1 MSFDD
6 AVRKLAA
13 AGIES
18 PRAEARLLYA
28 HALGVTRDE
37 TLSPTLQPTPEQAAR
52 FAAMVARR
60 AAREPSAYITGHKEF
75 WSMDF
80 AVGPG
85 VLVPRPDSET
95 LIEEALRIFPD
106 RAMSLRIGDLGAGS
120 GILLIAALTE
130 FPNASGIGFES
141 SPEAFVW
148 ARCNTDRLLLGRAE
162 IRPDDWN
169 VAPENSFDLIFSNPP
184 YIRGGEID
192 SLAPDV
198 AGYEPRAALDGGP
211 DGLAAYRD
219 LARLLPRLL
228 KIGGR
233 AILEIGAGQAPT
245 MEPLFRDSGLKVSR
259 ITPDLAGIPRAL
271 VLEKG

>member
-1 MSFDD
+1 VTFDE
-6 AVRKLAA
+6 AARKLAA

-37 TLSPTLQPTPEQAAR
+37 ALLSALEPTPEQAAS
-52 FAAMVARR
+52 FAVLVARR

-106 RAMSLRIGDLGAGS
+106 RAAPLRIGDLGAGS
-120 GILLIAALTE
+120 GILLIVALAE
-130 FPNASGIGFES
+130 FPNASGSGFES
-141 SPEAFVW
+141 SPDAFVW
-148 ARCNTDRLLLGRAE
+148 ARTNAERLALGRAE
-162 IRPDDWN
+162 IRQADWN

-184 YIRGGEID
+184 YIPSGEID

-198 AGYEPRAALDGGP
+198 AGYEPRAALDGGL

-219 LARLLPRLL
+219 LVGLLPRLL
-228 KIGGR
+228 KARGR
-233 AILEIGAGQAPT
+233 AILEIGAGQAPA
-245 MEPLFRDSGLKVSR
+245 MEPLFRVSGLKVSR
-259 ITPDLAGIPRAL
+259 IAPDLAGIPRAL